1 MSVCQLFYCNDTPKL
16 WTIVFMN
23 LILIKILDIDY
34 YTFIFEQTIFIF
46 YNDTNNELLY
56 FLMTLTNSILM
67 CKNLLKD
74 IIESEKLSLK
84 SCNIFIYSI
93 EI

>member
-1 MSVCQLFYCNDTPKL
+1 
-16 WTIVFMN
+16 MN